1 MPKLTVVT
9 GSVRPNSVNSGVV
22 KDITTRL
29 SKYDA
34 IDVEVADL
42 GELQLPFFDA
52 SMPPS
57 APEYEIPYDAV
68 QAWSDIV
75 KSSDAIVLLMPEY
88 NAAMTAVQKTLWIGY
103 TLSGKIVAIVTYG
116 FHEGRRAVATLESIN
131 SNIHTK
137 LLEPVAQLQ
146 FMRELSPDG
155 SVIDQAGYD
164 AIVQPTIDAVVQAID
179 IKTTA
184 HFVITWLGSA
194 IPFDKVHNFIGSVI
208 G

>member
-1 MPKLTVVT
+1 MSAANGIVDTQTNNLYMEVRGMPKLTVVP
-9 GSVRPNSVNSGVV
+9 GSVRPNSVNAGVV

-75 KSSDAIVLLMPEY
+75 KSSDAIVLAMPEY
-88 NAAMTAVQKTLWIGY
+88 NAAMTAVQKNALDWLY
-103 TLSGKIVAIVTYG
+103 TEWKDKPVAIVTYG
-116 FHEGRRAVATLESIN
+116 FHEGRRAVANFESIN

-155 SVIDQAGYD
+155 SVIDQTGYD
-164 AIVQPTIDAVVQAID
+164 AIVQPTIDAVVQA
-179 IKTTA
+179 
-184 HFVITWLGSA
+184 V
-194 IPFDKVHNFIGSVI
+194 DK
-208 G
+208 

>member
-9 GSVRPNSVNSGVV
+9 GSVRPNSVNAGVV

-68 QAWSDIV
+68 QTWSNIV
-75 KSSDAIVLLMPEY
+75 KSSDAILLAMPEY
-88 NAAMTAVQKTLWIGY
+88 NAAMTAVQKNALDWLY
-103 TLSGKIVAIVTYG
+103 TEWKDKPVAIVTYG
-116 FHEGRRAVATLESIN
+116 FHEGRRAVANFESIN

-179 IKTTA
+179 I
-184 HFVITWLGSA
+184 
-194 IPFDKVHNFIGSVI
+194 
-208 G
+208 